1 MTSGPV
7 PPCLTS
13 DLSVIYHHA
22 CQAGCPPAS
31 GNFPAPPSHLAF
43 EAVGYS
49 CVVWAWLY
57 VGFND
62 LYLGL
67 YTCTSPTETS
77 SPAPCNALSTGSAPT
92 GTTTTADAIPIL
104 TQDMKA
110 KLSVCSQPGI
120 VLPRPP
126 QRGGLL
132 LDAHLTH
139 STTQDIPSEIPRDQ
153 ALGSSS

>member
-1 MTSGPV
+1 MTSGAM

-13 DLSVIYHHA
+13 DLFVICHYA
-22 CQAGCPPAS
+22 CQPGCPPAS

-43 EAVGYS
+43 KAVGYS

-57 VGFND
+57 VGSND

-67 YTCTSPTETS
+67 YTHTSPTETS
-77 SPAPCNALSTGSAPT
+77 SPAPCNVLCTGSAPT
-92 GTTTTADAIPIL
+92 GTATTAAAIPIL

-120 VLPRPP
+120 VLPKPP
-126 QRGGLL
+126 WRGGLL
-132 LDAHLTH
+132 
-139 STTQDIPSEIPRDQ
+139 
-153 ALGSSS
+153 